1 MIVFLLR
8 FILLLAFAAF
18 AVRRLLT
25 YLHIFQQEEY
35 DGRRFLRW
43 LVTTGSVDRKLSL
56 ALLALGIA
64 AFFVGTSYDWIV
76 LVATSALFAVFAA
89 IEADPRKAA
98 KKKLVLT
105 ARARR
110 IFGTALGLALVT
122 AIALVW
128 TVPWSAGWI
137 APVQLIPLDLV
148 VANLLLGPVEARIQR
163 KFWDE
168 AHDKLRR
175 LGPVVIG
182 ITGSYGKTS
191 VKHIL
196 GHILEATSSAL
207 ITPGSVNTPMGIARI
222 VREQLQPWHRHF
234 VVEMG
239 AYGPGSI
246 ARLCRLAPPSL
257 ALITAIG
264 KAHFERFKSLDTV
277 ARTKFELAVAAASN
291 GGKLITHEDVLA
303 FADAK
308 AFAQAHPDL
317 VVACGTGAD
326 AALKLESM
334 HQQAD
339 GLVVDVSWQGKPYR
353 LTVPLFGTHQAQN
366 VALAFAAACTLGVEP
381 EAAIVALRST
391 PQIAHRLEVKNDGTA
406 IVIDDGYNS
415 NPVGFAAALDLVA
428 LLKAPAG
435 RGILITPGMV
445 ELGAAHDEEHARLGQ
460 KAAGIVDVLLAVVP
474 GRISSFV
481 DAFRAADPAA
491 MIVPCASF
499 AAAREWLSGKLRSG
513 DVLLIENDLPDLY
526 ERRLRL

>member
-1 MIVFLLR
+1 VISLLSELVP
-8 FILLLAFAAF
+8 LLIFAAF
-18 AVRRLLT
+18 ALRRLLT

-35 DGRRFLRW
+35 DGPRFLRW
-43 LVTTGSVDRKLSL
+43 LIATGSVDRKLSL

-64 AFFVGTSYDWIV
+64 AFFVGAQHDWI
-76 LVATSALFAVFAA
+76 LAGAGALLAVFAVL
-89 IEADPRKAA
+89 ETDPRKRA

-105 ARARR
+105 ARASR
-110 IFGTALGLALVT
+110 IFAVAFAMTLVSALLVLWLAPWGT
-122 AIALVW
+122 I
-128 TVPWSAGWI
+128 WI
-137 APVQLIPLDLV
+137 VPVQLIPFELV
-148 VANLLLGPVEARIQR
+148 AANVLLSPLEARIQQ

-175 LGPVVIG
+175 LAPVVIG

-196 GHILEATSSAL
+196 GHVLEATSSAL

-222 VREQLQPWHRHF
+222 VRERLQPWHRHF

-277 ARTKFELAVAAASN
+277 ARTKLELAEAAAQN
-291 GGKLITHEDVLA
+291 GGKLITHEDVLS

-308 AFAQAHPDL
+308 AFADTHPDL
-317 VVACGTGAD
+317 VVVCGTDAD
-326 AALKLESM
+326 AALKLASIRHEPT
-334 HQQAD
+334 
-339 GLVVDVSWQGKPYR
+339 GLVVDVAWRAMPYR
-353 LTVPLFGTHQAQN
+353 LSVPLFGIHQAQN
-366 VALAFAAACTLGVEP
+366 VALAFAAACTLGVDP
-381 EAAIVALRST
+381 DAAIVALRST
-391 PQIAHRLEVKNDGTA
+391 PQIAHRLEVKNDGNS

-428 LLKAPAG
+428 LLKGPSG
-435 RGILITPGMV
+435 RGLLITPGMV
-445 ELGAAHDEEHARLGQ
+445 ELGTAHDEEHARLGR
-460 KAAGIVDVLLAVVP
+460 KAAGIVDVLLPVVP
-474 GRISSFV
+474 DRIAAFV
-481 DAFRAADPAA
+481 AAFRAASPAA
-491 MIVPCASF
+491 TVVPCASF
-499 AAAREWLSGKLRSG
+499 AAAREWLSGKLLSG